1 MSARNPD
8 QYKNKRILAPMVK
21 GGRTPFRTLAL
32 QYGAGLVYTEE
43 IVDQKFLQCTR
54 TRNDVLHTI
63 DYFLEDEL
71 VLRIAKEEKDRC
83 ILQIGSNSEHGC
95 ILVSKKIGDDVA
107 GIDLNMGCPKPFS
120 ISGGMGA
127 ALLKKPD
134 LVQKMVSSLV
144 SVSKV
149 PVTCK
154 IRVLDTLEETIAFA
168 KMLESCGISAL
179 GVHGRRRDERQPHRN
194 RKEEIE
200 AVAKALSIPV
210 IANGESGNV
219 NVFED
224 IDRIR
229 DECGAS
235 SIMLARKAL
244 NKPSIFRKEG
254 TLSMD
259 QEIKDY
265 LSQACIYDEPYTT
278 VKYAVQRILGSQ
290 QEFDP
295 RGKKTL
301 DCLTVRE
308 ICSVWDCTEVFQS
321 CKEQRQRMALK
332 RHHTEKENELEK
344 EGIQVGDW
352 TFPPKRLKANHGT
365 LSPKCILLRYC
376 AEKKIAKPVFKT
388 ERRER
393 DGRFECIITVS
404 DKKFAS
410 RISQP
415 NTKMAEQVACLGA
428 LHGLNIR
435 DRLPGNWEE

>member
-1 MSARNPD
+1 MSARSPD
-8 QYKNKRILAPMVK
+8 FYKNKVILAPMVK
-21 GGRTPFRTLAL
+21 AGRTPFRAL
-32 QYGAGLVYTEE
+32 CSEYGADLVYTEE

-54 TRNDVLHTI
+54 TRNDILNTI
-63 DYFLEDEL
+63 DYFLDDEL
-71 VLRIAKEEKDRC
+71 VLRIAKEEKERC

-107 GIDLNMGCPKPFS
+107 GIDVNMGCPKPFS

-127 ALLKKPD
+127 ALLKKPE
-134 LVQKMVSSLV
+134 LVQKMISSLV
-144 SVSKV
+144 SVSKI

-154 IRVLDTLEETIAFA
+154 IRMLDTLEDTIKFA

-179 GVHGRRRDERQPHRN
+179 GVHGRRRDERQQHKN
-194 RKEEIE
+194 RSEEVK
-200 AVAKALSIPV
+200 AVADALSIPV
-210 IANGESGNV
+210 IANGESGNISKY
-219 NVFED
+219 ED
-224 IDRIR
+224 IKKCLDK
-229 DECGAS
+229 CGAS
-235 SIMLARKAL
+235 SIMIARKAL
-244 NKPSIFRKEG
+244 NNPSIFRKEG
-254 TLSMD
+254 VLPMEK
-259 QEIKDY
+259 EIQDFLEK
-265 LSQACIYDEPYTT
+265 ACTYDEPYTT
-278 VKYAVQRILGSQ
+278 VKYSVQRMLGSQ

-301 DCLTVRE
+301 DALTVGE
-308 ICSVWDCTEVFQS
+308 ICAIWGKTAFYDG
-321 CKEQRQRMALK
+321 CKEQRQRMTLK

-344 EGIQVGDW
+344 EGIVVSDL

-376 AEKKIAKPVFKT
+376 AEKKLEKPIFKT
-388 ERRER
+388 ERRAR
-393 DGRFECIITVS
+393 DGRFECVISVA

-415 NTKMAEQVACLGA
+415 NTKMAEQVACLAA